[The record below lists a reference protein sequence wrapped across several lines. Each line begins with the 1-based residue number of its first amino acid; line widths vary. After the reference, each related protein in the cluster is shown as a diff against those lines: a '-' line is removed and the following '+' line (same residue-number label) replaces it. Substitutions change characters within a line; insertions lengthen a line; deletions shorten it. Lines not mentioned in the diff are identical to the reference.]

1 MPTTLGQLRQKKT
14 KRISGVQFKSGYFYK
29 FKYRAA
35 ENDRKPHIIFM
46 YAYEGNHPN
55 TGRQWRFFQA
65 INFTYIPRN
74 VRRRF
79 MKVYLD
85 EREKYEGNLQWD
97 HIKRQ
102 FPWLKIAI
110 RRYQYSPGYIIIPEE
125 IPFEEAEDVIV
136 STWMKD
142 FSKQAILKLRSKI
155 RKSMEARGKKKKRKK
170 KIISEKRFKSP
181 RYWTH
186 KDTPRQHGL

>member
-1 MPTTLGQLRQKKT
+1 MVALARLRQQKT
-14 KRISGVQFKSGYFYK
+14 KRIAGVQFKSGYFYR
-29 FKYRAA
+29 FKYKAA

-46 YAYEGNHPN
+46 YAYSGYHPN
-55 TGRQWRFFQA
+55 TKREWRFFQA

-79 MKVYLD
+79 MKIYLE
-85 EREKYEGNLQWD
+85 ERAKYEGNLQWD

-102 FPWLKIAI
+102 FPWLVIAV
-110 RRYQYSPGYIIIPEE
+110 RRYQYSPGGYIINPEE
-125 IPFEEAEDVIV
+125 IPFGEAEDVIV

-142 FSKQAILKLRSKI
+142 FSKQAIIKLRSKI

-170 KIISEKRFKSP
+170 KIISEKRYKSP
-181 RYWTH
+181 RIWTH